1 MNHLLTTEQIKNN
14 PEIYIK
20 WMCYDIYITVD
31 FQVFNLSF
39 KKLKEQLIGGSYC
52 FYCNGKY
59 RTKRWINKNSVNV
72 LNLVTR

>member
-1 MNHLLTTEQIKNN
+1 MNHLLTTEQIKEN

-59 RTKRWINKNSVNV
+59 RTKKWINKNSVNV
-72 LNLVTR
+72 LNLVTT

>member
-14 PEIYIK
+14 PEKYIK
-20 WMCYDIYITVD
+20 WMCYDIYITAD